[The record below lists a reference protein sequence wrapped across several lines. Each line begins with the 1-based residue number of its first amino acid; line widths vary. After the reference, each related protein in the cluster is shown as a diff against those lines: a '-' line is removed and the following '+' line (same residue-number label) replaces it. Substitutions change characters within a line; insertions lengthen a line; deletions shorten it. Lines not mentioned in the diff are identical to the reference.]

1 MFFFA
6 DLHIHSRYSRGS
18 SSNMEPRVLCSFA
31 RVKGL
36 NLLGTGDFSHPKWL
50 AELREKL
57 EEVGGT
63 GFYTLREGKGDVF
76 FVLTNEVS
84 TNFEFEGEAKN
95 VHHLIMVENF
105 DIAEQVNEVLAKY
118 GNLEADGR
126 PMLECTP
133 EELVES
139 LFQVDQNILVAPAHL
154 WTSWFGALGERG
166 FDSLEECYGD
176 MLNYIYA
183 VETGLSSDPPMN
195 WRLSSL
201 DKYVLMSNSDS
212 HSPWPW
218 RLGREANVFN
228 LNEPSFRELIDA
240 VKRKDKR
247 RIVMTIEVAPEYGI
261 PLRTGGW
268 T

>member
-1 MFFFA
+1 LLFFA
-6 DLHIHSRYSRGS
+6 DLHIHSKYSRGS
-18 SSNMEPRVLCSFA
+18 SSNMEPHVLRSFA

-50 AELREKL
+50 TELKDKL
-57 EEVGGT
+57 EAVGDT
-63 GFYTLREGKGDVF
+63 GFYTLREGGSDVF

-84 TNFEFEGEAKN
+84 TSFESEGETKN
-95 VHHLIMVENF
+95 VHHLLLVESF
-105 DIAEQVNEVLAKY
+105 EVVDQVNEIIAKY
-118 GNLEADGR
+118 GNLDADGR
-126 PMLECTP
+126 PMLGCTP
-133 EELVES
+133 AELVE
-139 LFQVDQNILVAPAHL
+139 LLLQVDRNILVVPAHL

-166 FDSLEECYGD
+166 FNSLEECYGD
-176 MLNYIYA
+176 MVDHIHA

-201 DKYVLMSNSDS
+201 DRYVLLSNSDS

-228 LNEPSFRELIDA
+228 LDEPSFRDLVDA
-240 VKRKDKR
+240 VKKKDKR

-261 PLRTGGW
+261 PQ
-268 T
+268 